1 MKALPTDIASLI
13 SPTRTTTSSAEIQL
27 VAIIT
32 TAYFLIWFS
41 LGGYSLFNNNEGV
54 YASVAKDMLT
64 RLDWVIP
71 HLNGVPYQEKPPLHY
86 YLLTLSFA
94 LFGANEWSARAVSA
108 VSASACLAIV
118 YWATNTLACRATARL
133 ATLMLVSSIG
143 FVMLARVVMPDM
155 LLIGCFTA
163 ALLTSFVA
171 WRRRS
176 AALYALSLVALA
188 LAVMAKGLL
197 ALLLFGLIWALYIAA
212 SWRTEDKGLLRFI
225 TRPLPCFAFLSVAAP
240 WHIAAIIRDPDF
252 VWAYFVNEHV
262 MRFLGQRIPVDTYS
276 GSVLYYLPRLVL
288 LFFPWVF
295 LLPAGLSAKP
305 ARSAADLDRFAWM
318 ATVVI
323 VGFFTASS
331 AKANYY
337 VALALPSAA
346 VWLALRLTPTQADGP
361 SSRQLL
367 LIGAMTCLVLVTGV
381 WAVSLEVRWEAVLR
395 RWRWD
400 ALYPSL
406 PLVIGT
412 LAAATWVGRS
422 RGNRWQLPGCATAL
436 MLALALAV
444 VSVNEPKVSVHQLLE
459 GTYAKCPDCTVMLY
473 RDYEGI
479 SAAGFYTRQTV
490 IPVIDSESDDLWWG
504 QVKHPDAESFVTS
517 SDVLRRAMRGEHIS
531 VVVTRHERKHFL
543 GSPLGRFS
551 VLLRRRGGVSTYRV
565 RTTDETA
572 QALDIPLP

>member
-1 MKALPTDIASLI
+1 MKALPTNVVWPIA
-13 SPTRTTTSSAEIQL
+13 TARAATATAEIQL

-118 YWATNTLACRATARL
+118 YWATNTLAGRATARL

-288 LFFPWVF
+288 LFFPWVV
-295 LLPAGLSAKP
+295 LLPAGLTAQP
-305 ARSAADLDRFAWM
+305 VRSAADLDRFAWM

-346 VWLALRLTPTQADGP
+346 IWLALRLASKQAGGP

-367 LIGAMTCLVLVTGV
+367 LIGAMTCLVLMTGV

-406 PLVIGT
+406 ALAIGS
-412 LAAATWVGRS
+412 LAVATWIGRAHS
-422 RGNRWQLPGCATAL
+422 NRWQLPVGATAL
-436 MLALALAV
+436 VLALALGV
-444 VSVNEPKVSVHQLLE
+444 VTVNEPKMSVHRLIE
-459 GTYAKCPDCTVMLY
+459 RTYANCPDCTVMLY

-543 GSPLGRFS
+543 RSPLGRFS
-551 VLLRRRGGVSTYRV
+551 VLLRRHGGVSTYRV
-565 RTTDETA
+565 RTTSDTA
-572 QALDIPLP
+572 HALDIPLP